1 MGHAQIFSVRPEVVR
16 AAALVLCVGLGGMAH
31 ASTPEAWAKHDRE
44 VAERCIA
51 ASGFKDA
58 KAVGKPVAFDDTV
71 AQTALLI
78 RGTYP
83 QKHMAGKQ
91 GDVLCLYNRKVR
103 KASVQEWTPEPVK

>member
-1 MGHAQIFSVRPEVVR
+1 MRHAQILTVRSQALR
-16 AAALVLCVGLGGMAH
+16 AAALVLCAAVTGIAN
-31 ASTPEAWAKHDRE
+31 ASTPDAWAKHDRE
-44 VAERCIA
+44 VAERCAA

-58 KAVGKPVAFDDTV
+58 KAVGKPVVFDDTV

-91 GDVLCLYNRKVR
+91 GEVLCLYNRKTR
-103 KASVQEWTPEPVK
+103 RASVQEWTPETVK

>member
-1 MGHAQIFSVRPEVVR
+1 MNHAQIVAVYPKALR
-16 AAALVLCVGLGGMAH
+16 AAALLLCVGVGGIAQ
-31 ASTPEAWAKHDRE
+31 ASTPEAWAKHDK
-44 VAERCIA
+44 VVLERCIA

-58 KAVGKPVAFDDTV
+58 KAVGKPVAFDDTI

-91 GDVLCLYNRKVR
+91 GEVLCLYNRKVG
-103 KASVQEWTPEPVK
+103 KASVQEWTPESLK